1 MKIKLKVEPLTQE
14 AFAPFG
20 QVIEMD
26 IRKSFLINEGHTRRY
41 HELAEVDVA
50 EDGGTAIFSIFK
62 SSRRAFPL
70 EIKMMENHPLG
81 SQAFLPMQAADWLVV
96 VSEGIDIPTAETCRA
111 FLASASQG
119 VQYGKGVW
127 HHPLLTLVA
136 EQDFWIVDRGG
147 KGDNLI
153 EHYFEGNVAHVDI
166 VPID

>member
-1 MKIKLKVEPLTQE
+1 MVIKLKVEKLTKE

-26 IRKSFLINEGHTRRY
+26 VGKSFLINEGHTRRY

-50 EDGGTAIFSIFK
+50 DGGGNAIFSIFK
-62 SSRRAFPL
+62 SSRREFPI
-70 EIKMMENHPLG
+70 EIKMMEHHPLG
-81 SQAFLPMQAADWLVV
+81 SQAFMPMQAAEWLVV

-127 HHPLLTLVA
+127 HHPLLTLVP
-136 EQDFWIVDRGG
+136 EQDFWVVDRGG
-147 KGDNLI
+147 KEKNLI
-153 EHYFEGNVAHVDI
+153 EHYFEGDVAYVDFS
-166 VPID
+166 PIN